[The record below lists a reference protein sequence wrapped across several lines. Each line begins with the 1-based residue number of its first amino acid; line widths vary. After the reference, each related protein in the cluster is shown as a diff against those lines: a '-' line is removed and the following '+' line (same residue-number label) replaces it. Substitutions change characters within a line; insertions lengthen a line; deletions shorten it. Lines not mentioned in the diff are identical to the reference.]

1 MLLWFLENGWKAA
14 TVYHLAHNSPYAL
27 PIEPQ
32 TSAPVK
38 GIPKILLDIVLIT
51 EKPILVGSLSMS
63 PRYVVPNL
71 PSPAELLLEKKSYLL
86 SENSDSTSNETLV
99 YIVANKE

>member
-1 MLLWFLENGWKAA
+1 MLLDMVLVTE
-14 TVYHLAHNSPYAL
+14 L
-27 PIEPQ
+27 PIF
-32 TSAPVK
+32 A
-38 GIPKILLDIVLIT
+38 VL
-51 EKPILVGSLSMS
+51 LSMS